1 MSSIEEV
8 LSNIKVNDLFFINI
22 MKNINLKEEIELYI
36 SNKTI
41 SFSEDYPYESSAQLE
56 YINDDTEIKNLEFER
71 INESGG
77 IINIEISNTIEY
89 TKIYKNPMYDSSI
102 DDSNEEFLYNPNNEA
117 KITIQLEAYVDFYS
131 EEINNIND
139 DLEVT
144 KLEIINIYFEEI

>member
-22 MKNINLKEEIELYI
+22 MKNINLKEEIELYLL
-36 SNKTI
+36 NKTI

-56 YINDDTEIKNLEFER
+56 YINDNTEIKNLEFER

-89 TKIYKNPMYDSSI
+89 TKTYKNPMYDSSI

>member
-22 MKNINLKEEIELYI
+22 MKNINLKEEIELYLL
-36 SNKTI
+36 NKTI

>member
-22 MKNINLKEEIELYI
+22 MKNINLKEEIELYLL
-36 SNKTI
+36 NKTI

-89 TKIYKNPMYDSSI
+89 TKMYKDPMYDSSI
-102 DDSNEEFLYNPNNEA
+102 DDSNEEFLYNHNNEA

-144 KLEIINIYFEEI
+144 KLEIINIYFE

>member
-1 MSSIEEV
+1 MRSIEEV

-22 MKNINLKEEIELYI
+22 MKNINLKEEIELYLL
-36 SNKTI
+36 NKTI

-89 TKIYKNPMYDSSI
+89 TKMYKNPMYDSSI